1 MTEFGYL
8 HGAVYILENSEA
20 QRVKVGMTS
29 IGVNDVVERLRDV
42 NDMWLQR
49 KITCQICGKHTISF
63 GGSVPHHV
71 VSGIGCP
78 GGNALPLEKDVVIAE
93 SHLEILKSRLSEM
106 AGTEKG
112 SVTRK
117 IRTLEMRIEKFRHYN
132 RPIGH
137 WQFRVAFYTENVA
150 EVEVL
155 SHRILADR
163 LDRAAPFG
171 EVFCCSLSE
180 ATEAVEKALSELGLL
195 HSVRKET
202 EIRDSQTRRAVRY
215 LIKGGLL

>member
-1 MTEFGYL
+1 MIAFRY
-8 HGAVYILENSEA
+8 HGAVYIFENTEA

-49 KITCQICGKHTISF
+49 RITCQICGKHTGSF
-63 GGSVPHHV
+63 GGNVPHHV
-71 VSGIGCP
+71 VSGIACP
-78 GGNALPLEKDVVIAE
+78 GGNALPLEKDVAIAE
-93 SHLEILKSRLSEM
+93 SYLEILKSRLSEIS
-106 AGTEKG
+106 GTEKG

-117 IRTLEMRIEKFRHYN
+117 IRTLEMRVEKYRNYN

-137 WQFRVAFYTENVA
+137 WQFRVAFYTEGVA

-163 LDRAAPFG
+163 LDRTAPFG
-171 EVFCCSLSE
+171 EVFCCSVSE

-195 HSVRKET
+195 DAVRKET

>member
-1 MTEFGYL
+1 
-8 HGAVYILENSEA
+8 
-20 QRVKVGMTS
+20 MTS

-49 KITCQICGKHTISF
+49 KITCQICGKHTVNV

-71 VSGIGCP
+71 VSGIGCL
-78 GGNALPLEKDVVIAE
+78 GGNALPLEKDVAIAE
-93 SHLEILKSRLSEM
+93 SHLEILKSRLSEI

-137 WQFRVAFYTENVA
+137 WQFRVAFYTEIVA

-163 LDRAAPFG
+163 LDRTAPFG

-195 HSVRKET
+195 NSVRKET

>member
-1 MTEFGYL
+1 MTEFSHL

-63 GGSVPHHV
+63 GGRVPHHV

-78 GGNALPLEKDVVIAE
+78 GGNALPLEKDVAIAE
-93 SHLEILKSRLSEM
+93 SHLGILKSRLSEIS
-106 AGTEKG
+106 GTEKG

-137 WQFRVAFYTENVA
+137 WQFRVAFYTEGVA

-163 LDRAAPFG
+163 LDRTAPFG
-171 EVFCCSLSE
+171 EVFSCSLSE

-195 HSVRKET
+195 HLVRKET

-215 LIKGGLL
+215 LIGGGLL

>member
-1 MTEFGYL
+1 MVEFRYL
-8 HGAVYILENSEA
+8 RGAVYIFENSEA
-20 QRVKVGMTS
+20 RRVKIGLTS

-49 KITCQICGKHTISF
+49 KITCQICGKHTSSF
-63 GGSVPHHV
+63 GGGVPHHV
-71 VSGIGCP
+71 VSGIRCP
-78 GGNALPLEKDVVIAE
+78 GGNAPPLERDVGVAE
-93 SHLEILKSRLSEM
+93 SHLEIWKSRLNEIS
-106 AGTEKG
+106 GTEKG

-117 IRTLEMRIEKFRHYN
+117 IRTLEMRIEKFRHYS

-137 WQFRVAFYTENVA
+137 WQFRVAFYTEGAA

-155 SHRILADR
+155 SHEFLADR
-163 LDRAAPFG
+163 LDKTAPFG

-215 LIKGGLL
+215 LNKGGLL